1 MKNLIKCL
9 SISMAMMMLLLAACA
24 TDNSSNSG
32 SDNAKTGVIG
42 KWKHSPLGFIAEFTS
57 NGKMTTDDGVFSG
70 LYYGN
75 DEEGEIVLDNGDR
88 YIYTIS
94 NNNNMTWS
102 PKDNPS
108 ITEYFTRI

>member
-1 MKNLIKCL
+1 
-9 SISMAMMMLLLAACA
+9 MAMMMLLLAACA
-24 TDNSSNSG
+24 QENTSG
-32 SDNAKTGVIG
+32 NGGSTATGVVG

-57 NGKMTTDDGVFSG
+57 NGKMTTDNGVFSG

-75 DEEGEIVLDNGDR
+75 DEKGEIVLDNGDR